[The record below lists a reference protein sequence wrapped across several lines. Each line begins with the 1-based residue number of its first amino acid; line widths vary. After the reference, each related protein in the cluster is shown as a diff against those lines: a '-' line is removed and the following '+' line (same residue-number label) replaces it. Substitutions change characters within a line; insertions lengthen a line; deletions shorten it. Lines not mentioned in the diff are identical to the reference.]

1 MKHTLLIAALLGA
14 SAFATAAPM
23 SYTIDQSHTFPQ
35 FEVDHLGFSTQH
47 GRFDKTTGSIV
58 LDLAA
63 KSGNIDISIDTG
75 SIDTGWE
82 KRDAHLKSEDFF
94 NVAKYPAMTF
104 KSKNLKFDG
113 DKLVAVSGDFT
124 LLGVTKPLT
133 LTVNNFKC
141 VDSHPMAKKPWCG
154 ADATATIKRSE
165 FGMKTYVPAVGDE
178 VKLTI
183 QIEAM
188 GGK

>member
-1 MKHTLLIAALLGA
+1 MKKLLITALLATAG
-14 SAFATAAPM
+14 FATAAPM
-23 SYTIDQSHTFPQ
+23 NYSIDQSHTYPQ

-47 GRFDKTTGSIV
+47 GRFNKTTGTIV
-58 LDLAA
+58 LDQAA
-63 KSGNIDISIDTG
+63 KTGSVDISIDAA
-75 SIDTGWE
+75 SIDTGWA
-82 KRDAHLKSEDFF
+82 KRDEHLKSEDFF
-94 NVAKYPAMTF
+94 NVAKFPAMTF
-104 KSKNLKFDG
+104 KSKSLKFEG
-113 DKLVAVSGDFT
+113 EKLVAVSGDFT

-133 LTVNNFKC
+133 LKVENFKC
-141 VDSHPMAKKPWCG
+141 VESHPMAKKPWCG

-165 FGMKTYVPAVGDE
+165 FGMKTYVPAVGDD